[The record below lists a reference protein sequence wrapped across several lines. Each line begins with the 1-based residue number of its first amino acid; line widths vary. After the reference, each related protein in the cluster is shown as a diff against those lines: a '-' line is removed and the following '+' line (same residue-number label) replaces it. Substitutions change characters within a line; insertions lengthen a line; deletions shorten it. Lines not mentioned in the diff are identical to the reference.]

1 MIGRRQAL
9 TLAGASV
16 LAVPAGVMPAW
27 ATPREVAEQVAKVT
41 GGRTPQPGRVKL
53 DLAQMVE
60 NGNAVGV
67 AVSADAP
74 EGRKVASLHLFAE
87 GNPNPEVLHAAFGPA
102 SFAPKLSTR
111 IRLATSQTVVA
122 VAVMDDGSCWT
133 DSVTVLVTLAA
144 CLE

>member
-16 LAVPAGVMPAW
+16 LAVPAW
-27 ATPREVAEQVAKVT
+27 ATPREVADQIAKVT
-41 GGRTPQPGRVKL
+41 GGKTPQPGQVKL

-67 AVSADAP
+67 SVSADAP
-74 EGRKVASLHLFAE
+74 ENRKVASLHVFAE
-87 GNPNPEVLHAAFGPA
+87 GNPNPEVVHASFGPA
-102 SFAPKLSTR
+102 AFAPKLATR

>member
-1 MIGRRQAL
+1 MIGRRAL
-9 TLAGASV
+9 SLAGAAA
-16 LAVPAGVMPAW
+16 LALPALVRPVR
-27 ATPREVAEQVAKVT
+27 ATPREVADEIAKVT
-41 GGRTPQPGRVKL
+41 GGKVPQPGCVKL

-60 NGNAVGV
+60 NGNAVGLT
-67 AVSADAP
+67 VSAEPP
-74 EGRKVASLHLFAE
+74 EGRRVGSLHVFAE
-87 GNPNPEVLHAAFGPA
+87 GNPNPEVLHTTFGPA

-122 VAVMDDGSCWT
+122 VAVLDDGSCWA

>member
-1 MIGRRQAL
+1 MIGRRRAL
-9 TLAGASV
+9 ALAGASV
-16 LAVPAGVMPAW
+16 LAVPALVRPAS
-27 ATPREVAEQVAKVT
+27 ATPREVAEQIAKLT
-41 GGRTPQPGRVKL
+41 GGKVPQPGRVKL

-60 NGNAVGV
+60 NGNAVGL

-74 EGRKVASLHLFAE
+74 EGGRVESLHVFAE
-87 GNPNPEVLHAAFGPA
+87 GNPNPEVVHAVFGPA

-122 VAVMDDGSCWT
+122 LAVMDDGSCWT